1 MQIPQRYKFI
11 IQLGKALHTYG
22 VPSYKIESYLA
33 DVAIKKGIKGSF
45 MDSPTW
51 INYVFYEE
59 DEQTYNYVECV
70 PPGEINLGN
79 LSRITQVTDRVIS
92 DDLDFSEAKQAIQN
106 IEEGSSG
113 YGKLAELLAY
123 ILSAGSFSL
132 ILGTNWT
139 SALLAALLGAL
150 SYGFTRLT
158 LKSGYIKS
166 TLESMVALTL
176 TLIAGIASYFIDG
189 INVSMSI
196 LSGIIIFVPGLALTT
211 ALEEITA
218 RNLVAGTAKLFDA
231 LVSLFKQF
239 FGVLLGL
246 TLLPFFIEVRTVEVV
261 HSAPQT
267 IYGLAAIAL
276 VASLMIVFKVRRKDL
291 LLAGLTGFCSF
302 IITMLLEPTGILISI
317 FIGTIVTVLMSK
329 YLKKLTRTPKLV
341 FLTLGIVMLVPGSKA
356 FISLS
361 TVFQESTT
369 ATSINLA
376 EQVFYIFMAIIGGLI
391 FSGSFA
397 VYSSKPQNSANGNS
411 TEIKH

>member
-329 YLKKLTRTPKLV
+329 YLKKW
-341 FLTLGIVMLVPGSKA
+341 
-356 FISLS
+356 
-361 TVFQESTT
+361 
-369 ATSINLA
+369 
-376 EQVFYIFMAIIGGLI
+376 Y
-391 FSGSFA
+391 
-397 VYSSKPQNSANGNS
+397 
-411 TEIKH
+411 

>member
-22 VPSYKIESYLA
+22 VPSYKIENYLTE
-33 DVAIKKGIKGSF
+33 VAVKKGINGSF

-59 DEQTYNYVECV
+59 DEQTYSYVECV
-70 PPGEINLGN
+70 APGEINLGN
-79 LSRITQVTDRVIS
+79 LSRITDVTDRVIS
-92 DDLDFSEAKQAIQN
+92 DELDFSEAKYAIQN
-106 IEEGSSG
+106 IKEESSG
-113 YGKLAELLAY
+113 YGKIAELCAY

-132 ILGTNWT
+132 VLGTNWK
-139 SALLAALLGAL
+139 SAILAASLGAL
-150 SYGFTRLT
+150 TYAFTRLS
-158 LKSGYIKS
+158 LKSRYIKS
-166 TLESMVALTL
+166 TLESLVALIL
-176 TLIAGIASYFIDG
+176 TLIAGIASHYIEG

-196 LSGIIIFVPGLALTT
+196 LAGIIIFVPGLAITT

-239 FGVLLGL
+239 FGVILGL
-246 TLLPFFIEVRTVEVV
+246 TLLPMFIEVRTVEAV
-261 HSAPQT
+261 HRTPL
-267 IYGLAAIAL
+267 IVLGLAAIAL
-276 VASLMIVFKVRRKDL
+276 VAGLIIVFKVRPKDM

-302 IITMLLEPTGILISI
+302 MITMFLEPTGILISI
-317 FIGTIVTVLMSK
+317 FVGTIVTVLMSK

-361 TVFQESTT
+361 TVFQQSATT
-369 ATSINLA
+369 TSINLA

-397 VYSSKPQNSANGNS
+397 GYGTKN
-411 TEIKH
+411 

>member
-22 VPSYKIESYLA
+22 VPSCKIESYLA
-33 DVAIKKGIKGSF
+33 DVADEKGIKGSF

-59 DEQTYNYVECV
+59 DEQTYNFVECV

-79 LSRITQVTDRVIS
+79 LSRITQVTDRVLS

-139 SALLAALLGAL
+139 SAILAASLGAL

-246 TLLPFFIEVRTVEVV
+246 TLLPLFIEVRTVEVV
-261 HSAPQT
+261 HSAPRI
-267 IYGLAAIAL
+267 IYCLAAIAL
-276 VASLMIVFKVRRKDL
+276 VVGLMIVFKVHRKDL

-369 ATSINLA
+369 ATSINLV

-397 VYSSKPQNSANGNS
+397 GYSSRTQNIANGNS